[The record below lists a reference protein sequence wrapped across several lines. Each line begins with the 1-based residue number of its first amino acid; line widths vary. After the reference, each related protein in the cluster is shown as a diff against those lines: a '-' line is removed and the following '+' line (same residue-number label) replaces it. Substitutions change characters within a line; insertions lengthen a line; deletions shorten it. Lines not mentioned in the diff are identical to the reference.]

1 MFSIR
6 IKKLREAKKL
16 SQAEFAKILGIN
28 SSAIGQYEISK
39 TVPSFKILIKI
50 GEIFHPNLNWLLF
63 GVGDMFINED
73 IVVVSELQNKI
84 TILESENK
92 NLRSFISALESAQ
105 KASSSDLLDCLKKLT
120 ASQEQIIKQS

>member
-50 GEIFHPNLNWLLF
+50 GEIFHTNLNWLLF